1 MKSPNDDIFLKYKN
15 RFIKHLLDWGFFYL
29 LLIIFFT
36 WFLNTWVFIGFSF
49 FILYY
54 IYNRFTES
62 ITYMTH
68 SEEKE
73 DSILIEYFKF
83 SKGKFKLVLLKR
95 NFTIEWYDWTKG
107 NIKAARLIIKNNDQI
122 QFIQYAIGRWN
133 RKELEKIYKEFKKY

>member
-1 MKSPNDDIFLKYKN
+1 MKLPNDDIFLKYKN
-15 RFIKHLLDWGFFYL
+15 RFIKHLLDLGLFYL
-29 LLIIFFT
+29 LVIIFFT
-36 WFLNTWVFIGFSF
+36 WFLNTWFFIGFSF
-49 FILYY
+49 FFLYY

-68 SEEKE
+68 IEKKE
-73 DSILIEYFKF
+73 DSIFIEYFKF

-95 NFTIEWYDWTKG
+95 NFNIEWYDWTKG
-107 NIKAARLIIKNNDQI
+107 NIKAARLIIRNNDQI

>member
-1 MKSPNDDIFLKYKN
+1 MGIFLFTIN
-15 RFIKHLLDWGFFYL
+15 NFFYL
-29 LLIIFFT
+29 VPKHLGVYWFF
-36 WFLNTWVFIGFSF
+36 F
-49 FILYY
+49 FYFVLY